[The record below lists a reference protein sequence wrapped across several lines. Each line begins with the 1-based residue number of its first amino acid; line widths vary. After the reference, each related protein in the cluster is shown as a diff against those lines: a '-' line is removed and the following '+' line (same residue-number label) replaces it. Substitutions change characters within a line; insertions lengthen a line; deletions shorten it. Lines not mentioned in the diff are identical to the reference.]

1 MSKKSHNDNG
11 LCGDTPRVTLSLP
24 MKISSA
30 IWLLSIACSAQ
41 TFLGR
46 LMNGST
52 GNPQPS
58 RQVILLTSSGECGH
72 AMTNDSGEFRIVPK
86 VKLGPRASAVLKVTL
101 DGVDYFQPAIGG
113 QVTNFEVYQSAD
125 RVSLISGSLSILQF
139 QSVGKQLQVTEL
151 HALNNLSTPPITQ
164 VNPDNFVL
172 SIPRGAQIE
181 PAIISSPDGGTSEV
195 PLVSVAGSTDQYRI
209 EFPIKP
215 GLTKY
220 AIRYELSY
228 DPASFVFRRQIQYPM
243 SRIGVIIPKSMH
255 LRLISPHS
263 LHPVAGAPGA
273 QEHQFELDKLASNTT
288 VAFALSGTGELAR
301 SFHPLQPGERLAPT
315 MSAPQ
320 TKVTSP
326 PVFPANRFPTS
337 QHSRLTG
344 YEAIVAVGIL
354 LLAGALVWFFVQ
366 RRKAAISKRQTLL
379 L

>member
-1 MSKKSHNDNG
+1 MSKNSHIDSEIF
-11 LCGDTPRVTLSLP
+11 GDTPSVPLSIL
-24 MKISSA
+24 MKISAA
-30 IWLLSIACSAQ
+30 ICLLSIACSAQ

-86 VKLGPRASAVLKVTL
+86 VKLGQHASAVLKATL
-101 DGVDYFQPAIGG
+101 DGVDYFQPAIAG
-113 QVTNFEVYQSAD
+113 QVTDFKVYQSAD
-125 RVSLISGSLSILQF
+125 RVSLISSPLSILQF

-151 HALNNLSTPPITQ
+151 HALNNLSNPPITQ
-164 VNPDNFVL
+164 ADPNNFVL
-172 SIPRGAQIE
+172 SIPPGAQIE
-181 PAIISSPDGGTSEV
+181 PAIVSSPDGGTSKV

-228 DPASFVFRRQIQYPM
+228 DATSFVFRRQIQYPM
-243 SRIGVIIPKSMH
+243 NRIGVIIPKSMH

-263 LHPVAGAPGA
+263 LRLVAGGQGA
-273 QEHQFELDKLASNTT
+273 QEQQFELNKLASNTT
-288 VAFALSGTGELAR
+288 VAFKLSGTGELAH
-301 SFHPLQPGERLAPT
+301 SFHPLPPGERPAPT
-315 MSAPQ
+315 ISAPQ

-326 PVFPANRFPTS
+326 TVLPANRFPS
-337 QHSRLTG
+337 PWHSRLAG
-344 YEAIVAVGIL
+344 YKPIVAAGIL
-354 LLAGALVWFFVQ
+354 LLAGALVWFLA
-366 RRKAAISKRQTLL
+366 RRPKAI
-379 L
+379 

>member
-1 MSKKSHNDNG
+1 
-11 LCGDTPRVTLSLP
+11 
-24 MKISSA
+24 
-30 IWLLSIACSAQ
+30 
-41 TFLGR
+41 
-46 LMNGST
+46 
-52 GNPQPS
+52 
-58 RQVILLTSSGECGH
+58 
-72 AMTNDSGEFRIVPK
+72 
-86 VKLGPRASAVLKVTL
+86 
-101 DGVDYFQPAIGG
+101 VDYFQPAIGG

-139 QSVGKQLQVTEL
+139 QSVGKELEVMEL
-151 HALNNLSTPPITQ
+151 HALSNLSTPPITQ
-164 VNPDNFVL
+164 VNPDNFAL
-172 SIPRGAQIE
+172 SIPPGAQID
-181 PAIISSPDGGTSEV
+181 PAIISSPDGGTTKV

-220 AIRYELSY
+220 AIRYELRY
-228 DPASFVFRRQIQYPM
+228 DAASFVFRRQIRYPM
-243 SRIGVIIPKSMH
+243 SRIGIIIPKSMH

-263 LHPVAGAPGA
+263 LHPVAGARGA
-273 QEHQFELDKLASNTT
+273 PEQQFELDKLASNTT